1 VDKDSKHDM
10 DDTLIVL
17 ETNDDAPTVS
27 LEDKDVLDFYEYSK
41 TLENIIKENNIS
53 VDFKD
58 IKERLNMVDEKHL
71 EEPSLHDTD
80 DEISDNGIEKPKKE
94 INLDEGSLKKE
105 NDTLSKQIIEL
116 QVRLSELAERNRYL
130 ETNQNFLKRNYSKL
144 QLKHEDSKIQLNTK
158 LKVNEEQKIKQNIK
172 IQQKMT
178 DLNQEKQKFQKENE
192 YLSKELSKFEAENSK
207 LEQDKTDLEDKVN
220 YLKLD
225 ISVIQDTLELV
236 QKQNNDILE
245 QNRKLK
251 EEVLA
256 ELQNNGHDSDA
267 FDKIMQNVDLQTKC
281 QNYEDERK
289 KK

>member
-1 VDKDSKHDM
+1 MKNK
-10 DDTLIVL
+10 
-17 ETNDDAPTVS
+17 
-27 LEDKDVLDFYEYSK
+27 
-41 TLENIIKENNIS
+41 
-53 VDFKD
+53 
-58 IKERLNMVDEKHL
+58 
-71 EEPSLHDTD
+71 
-80 DEISDNGIEKPKKE
+80 
-94 INLDEGSLKKE
+94 
-105 NDTLSKQIIEL
+105 
-116 QVRLSELAERNRYL
+116 
-130 ETNQNFLKRNYSKL
+130 
-144 QLKHEDSKIQLNTK
+144 
-158 LKVNEEQKIKQNIK
+158 KIKQNIK

-289 KK
+289 KNRNNHSEI